1 MTHEEKQLEVI
12 RRIVAPLWVFFEIS
26 KDHQVDWYCKKILTA
41 LRELETERLEVEITV
56 NPSGEG
62 GYGLEFPCMF
72 EEDFSTRQEAID
84 FIKKYGLK
92 LKE

>member
-1 MTHEEKQLEVI
+1 MTNEEKQLEVI
-12 RRIVAPLWVFFEIS
+12 AYEIDRIIPTGDTDLLA
-26 KDHQVDWYCKKILTA
+26 KKILTA